1 MTTCMYGCAWV
12 CMGVC
17 IVQVI
22 FLGKFG
28 KIFHLNFEVFF
39 FGGGAKIPIWMVH
52 PKKKKKSLPV
62 PPPFSF
68 SSSSS
73 FSSLRCCVLFCSILL
88 CCRWCW
94 PLLVARHSSLSF
106 AGKKLSG
113 CRTFLL
119 LFLLLLLLLLLP
131 WLLLLLSR
139 KLQLPLRSTDLQGFV
154 WSSPL

>member
-1 MTTCMYGCAWV
+1 MGMYGCMYCTSDFPGEIWQNFPPQFW
-12 CMGVC
+12 GLF
-17 IVQVI
+17 
-22 FLGKFG
+22 FLGG
-28 KIFHLNFEVFF
+28 KNTHLN
-39 FGGGAKIPIWMVH
+39 GPPKTKKIN
-52 PKKKKKSLPV
+52 KSLPV
-62 PPPFSF
+62 PPPFPF

-139 KLQLPLRSTDLQGFV
+139 KLQLPLRSTGLQGFV